1 MNKVKQTSLDQT
13 GVAIYKIDD
22 KEKIFPLFSLNPVEE
37 ANTLQED
44 LIVCSSKNVTLEH
57 VFISNN
63 LLEYKIEDEI
73 RNFVKE
79 NGYLPE
85 DLMDELLCG
94 FPFSNIS
101 GYNTYSKY
109 CYE

>member
-1 MNKVKQTSLDQT
+1 MNKIKQTSLDQT
-13 GVAIYKIDD
+13 GIAIYTIGND
-22 KEKIFPLFSLNPVEE
+22 EKIIPLFSLSPIEE
-37 ANTLQED
+37 ANKMLDYFTD
-44 LIVCSSKNVTLEH
+44 HTIKKVTLEH

-73 RNFVKE
+73 RNFIGE

-109 CYE
+109 CYA